1 MITGQLLWK
10 SYGSEYVV
18 TKVAYDVNNTFLF
31 MRGKDNW
38 WVLPQVGDNK
48 LYLWKKEEEDSTK
61 KKKKKKG
68 GGVALVEVDV
78 TLEIKKEVWGLKYDH
93 KKSFPRQK
101 IISK

>member
-1 MITGQLLWK
+1 MITGKLLWK

-48 LYLWKKEEEDSTK
+48 LYLWKNDNQDTKENDSK
-61 KKKKKKG
+61 KRKRKG
-68 GGVALVEVDV
+68 GGELVEVDV

-93 KKSFPRQK
+93 KTSFPEQRQ
-101 IISK
+101 